1 MLKQLFA
8 SALACLCIAQ
18 ATNAQ
23 TIPNTDQSKFRQ
35 LWNELPTPNNYRSA
49 SGAPGHQYWQ
59 QKADYVINVKLD
71 DKNRSVTGDERIT
84 YTNNSPDVLRY
95 IWVQL
100 DQNIFEKNA
109 DSKLSEPSGFGNEA
123 MSIDNLERMVYSDFK
138 GGYRIDAVNDAA
150 GKKLK
155 YTINKTMMRIDLPTP
170 LRTGGKFTFQ
180 IKWFNYINNMN
191 KDGGRGGYEY
201 FEKDDNVL
209 YEMAQWFPRMA
220 VYDDVWGWQHKQYLG
235 RGEFALD
242 FGDYEVNIAVPTD
255 FVIAST
261 GELKN
266 QAECLNS
273 TQLTR
278 WNKAKT
284 SKVPVEIITQQEA
297 EANEKSR
304 ATTYRTWKYKAENVR
319 DFAWAASR
327 KFIWDAMLVNVEG
340 KNVWAM
346 SYYPKEGNPL
356 WGQYSTKVVAHTLK
370 SYSKHTIAYPYPVA
384 ISVHGPVFGME
395 YPMISFNGGRPDAD
409 GTYSER
415 LKYGMIGVIIHEVG
429 HNFFPM
435 IINSDERQWSWM
447 DEGLNTFCQYLA
459 EQEWDRNYPSSR
471 GEPAKITDYM
481 KSDKKAQVPIMVNS
495 ESALQFGN
503 NAYGKPAT
511 GLNILRE
518 TILGRELFD
527 FAFKTY
533 SQRWAFKHPHPQD
546 FFRTM
551 EDASGVDLDWFWR
564 GWFYTTDHTDIS
576 LKSVNSYAFSADPN
590 QVAEFKKLKRA
601 QGEISISDI
610 RNKTDIPQSLIE
622 ADPSLLDF
630 YNSYDALNPTE
641 REKKESATMITE
653 LTPNQKE
660 ILKTNWHA
668 HLLEF
673 ENIGGLVMP
682 LIIKMVYEDGS
693 DTIVRLPAEIWKYDN
708 VKTSKVLVTPK
719 KVVEFQLDPLQ
730 EIADCDLSNNY
741 IPRKIVPTQL
751 QLYKQRRQA
760 RESTNPLRES
770 KVKTANPSGN

>member
-1 MLKQLFA
+1 M
-8 SALACLCIAQ
+8 
-18 ATNAQ
+18 
-23 TIPNTDQSKFRQ
+23 
-35 LWNELPTPNNYRSA
+35 
-49 SGAPGHQYWQ
+49 
-59 QKADYVINVKLD
+59 
-71 DKNRSVTGDERIT
+71 IT
-84 YTNNSPDVLRY
+84 
-95 IWVQL
+95 
-100 DQNIFEKNA
+100 
-109 DSKLSEPSGFGNEA
+109 
-123 MSIDNLERMVYSDFK
+123 
-138 GGYRIDAVNDAA
+138 
-150 GKKLK
+150 
-155 YTINKTMMRIDLPTP
+155 
-170 LRTGGKFTFQ
+170 
-180 IKWFNYINNMN
+180 
-191 KDGGRGGYEY
+191 
-201 FEKDDNVL
+201 
-209 YEMAQWFPRMA
+209 
-220 VYDDVWGWQHKQYLG
+220 
-235 RGEFALD
+235 
-242 FGDYEVNIAVPTD
+242 
-255 FVIAST
+255 
-261 GELKN
+261 
-266 QAECLNS
+266 
-273 TQLTR
+273 
-278 WNKAKT
+278 
-284 SKVPVEIITQQEA
+284 
-297 EANEKSR
+297 
-304 ATTYRTWKYKAENVR
+304 
-319 DFAWAASR
+319 
-327 KFIWDAMLVNVEG
+327 
-340 KNVWAM
+340 
-346 SYYPKEGNPL
+346 
-356 WGQYSTKVVAHTLK
+356 
-370 SYSKHTIAYPYPVA
+370 
-384 ISVHGPVFGME
+384 
-395 YPMISFNGGRPDAD
+395 
-409 GTYSER
+409 
-415 LKYGMIGVIIHEVG
+415 VIIHEVG

-590 QVAEFKKLKRA
+590 KVAEFKKLKRA

-610 RNKTDIPQSLIE
+610 RNKTEIPQSLIE

-641 REKKESATMITE
+641 RDKKESATMIAE

-660 ILKTNWHA
+660 IIKTNWHA

-719 KVVEFQLDPLQ
+719 KVVEFQLDPFQ
-730 EIADCDLSNNY
+730 ETADCDLSNNNM
-741 IPRKIVPTQL
+741 PRKIVPTQL
-751 QLYKQRRQA
+751 QLYKQRKQG

-770 KVKTANPSGN
+770 KAKTANPTGN